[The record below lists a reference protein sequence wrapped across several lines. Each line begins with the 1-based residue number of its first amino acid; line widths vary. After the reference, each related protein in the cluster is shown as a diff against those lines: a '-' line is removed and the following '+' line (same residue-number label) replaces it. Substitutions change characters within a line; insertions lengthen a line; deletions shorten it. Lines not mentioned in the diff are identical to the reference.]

1 MKHLWLGFFVK
12 VFTTKSTKLDLS
24 QAAFKLTIETLEQG
38 VKYVQNWTR
47 CKICS
52 KLIIKTLELSYRN
65 QSFDLYSRLQL
76 GLINCILIKAKLLRF
91 FDQIFCSFFQVQN
104 LSFKMF
110 LALIFAKIP
119 IFSFAVIKLL
129 NLFILSFMFQL
140 YIPFHFC
147 YLFIDKFSV
156 ALVFL
161 FCYTSNW
168 FLGVKQKQE
177 LRVCFALINV
187 STKIQPEDMSY
198 N

>member
-1 MKHLWLGFFVK
+1 MIGLFCESIHNKIYKTRRFPGGISVK
-12 VFTTKSTKLDLS
+12 NRNTR
-24 QAAFKLTIETLEQG
+24 
-38 VKYVQNWTR
+38 TR

-52 KLIIKTLELSYRN
+52 KLIIKTLERRQCCISYRN

-76 GLINCILIKAKLLRF
+76 GLINCILVKTKLLCF
-91 FDQIFCSFFQVQN
+91 FGQIFCSFVQVQN

-161 FCYTSNW
+161 FCYTS
-168 FLGVKQKQE
+168 
-177 LRVCFALINV
+177 
-187 STKIQPEDMSY
+187 D
-198 N
+198 